1 MWLLQSAGESSL
13 GVKGLGLD
21 TRPGR
26 LGPCVSSHSRFV
38 WTKCF
43 APEPSTGLKAHI
55 PAHQAPPFIET
66 PVGPVNGG
74 PVAAQLDT
82 PLQNPGIKGDPGLQ
96 LGSGAMA
103 VCPDARPF
111 PFLPSFPHQENG
123 SIGFD
128 ILRSPAMPSLC
139 PSLHTH
145 THTHLVLIPSPHTL
159 HTHTHTHKVP
169 YTTLSLSY
177 PTHTHLLLIPIS
189 PHWFTLVFPPRMCSP
204 FPLQPLREGL
214 PYPNPAFQPD
224 PPDSLHSAGSSLK
237 AGPYLL
243 LAPHS
248 EASF

>member
-21 TRPGR
+21 THPGR

-55 PAHQAPPFIET
+55 PAQQAPPFIET

-82 PLQNPGIKGDPGLQ
+82 PLQNPGIEGDPGLQ

-111 PFLPSFPHQENG
+111 PFLPSFPHQENE
-123 SIGFD
+123 STEFD
-128 ILRSPAMPSLC
+128 ILRSPALPSPC
-139 PSLHTH
+139 PSYTH
-145 THTHLVLIPSPHTL
+145 THTHLV
-159 HTHTHTHKVP
+159 
-169 YTTLSLSY
+169 
-177 PTHTHLLLIPIS
+177 LIPIS